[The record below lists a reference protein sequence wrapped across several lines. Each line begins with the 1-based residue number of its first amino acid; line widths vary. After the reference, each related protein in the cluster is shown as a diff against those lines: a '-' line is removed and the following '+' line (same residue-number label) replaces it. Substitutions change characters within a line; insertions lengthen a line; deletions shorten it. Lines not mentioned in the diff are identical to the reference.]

1 MHTYP
6 YVLKRIF
13 FLFWRI
19 GFPCTKRSPKR
30 NFMKNALD
38 PEWKIDFPY
47 WCERMK
53 KETFENETPRYL
65 ISHGTSMFVC
75 HLLYLNLSVAYL
87 N

>member
-6 YVLKRIF
+6 YALKRIF
-13 FLFWRI
+13 FWCI

-30 NFMKNALD
+30 NFIKKRS

-53 KETFENETPRYL
+53 KENFRKRDATVSDLARNKHVSLPL
-65 ISHGTSMFVC
+65 A
-75 HLLYLNLSVAYL
+75 LS
-87 N
+87 